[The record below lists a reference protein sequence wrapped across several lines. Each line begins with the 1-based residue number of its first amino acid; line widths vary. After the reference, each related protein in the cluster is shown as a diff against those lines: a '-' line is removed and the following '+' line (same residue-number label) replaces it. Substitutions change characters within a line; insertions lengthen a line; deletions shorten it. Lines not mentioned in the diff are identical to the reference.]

1 MQTDEAYVFVNYDSR
16 RDGRPRFTP
25 HAAIVDS
32 SVPADAPIR
41 ESVETRALVFWDWI
55 AFPDR
60 TDVYNYCVMYN
71 SLNVSLYS

>member
-1 MQTDEAYVFVNYDSR
+1 MQTDEAYIFVNYDSR

-41 ESVETRALVFWDWI
+41 ESVETRALVFWD
-55 AFPDR
+55 
-60 TDVYNYCVMYN
+60 
-71 SLNVSLYS
+71 